1 MAVSIPAWS
10 AIPEQCD
17 FWLEG
22 TCLKSGS
29 VDVGKRRSYVIGS
42 SLECDIQLVDASVMA
57 EHAMLAHHRNG
68 LAYLVDLGSDAG
80 TSVDGIRLEPN
91 ALWRLKS
98 GCSIVLGH
106 APALLLKGGQL
117 LSHRELLRSA
127 RSSCGEQEGQGTAPK
142 SRQNSELPSR
152 KRSCAAVQEVM
163 ESTEANDEDKDLRP
177 PPKRRRALPA
187 GARVFF
193 NDTVDE
199 IEPDSGICGD

>member
-1 MAVSIPAWS
+1 LIALVLSLLAFL
-10 AIPEQCD
+10 AA
-17 FWLEG
+17 L
-22 TCLKSGS
+22 
-29 VDVGKRRSYVIGS
+29 RRSYVIGS

-163 ESTEANDEDKDLRP
+163 ESTEETLLERMLVIARLLAFLFLVSNCADL
-177 PPKRRRALPA
+177 LYN
-187 GARVFF
+187 GCFVYCFTF
-193 NDTVDE
+193 L
-199 IEPDSGICGD
+199 